1 MHPFFPLYNLI
12 AIDIGID
19 TAAKL
24 TGTLYYGTP
33 TTLDNINSDVEI
45 LSLVLY
51 LGLIYIY
58 DQSIFNTSSRYI
70 FAIQHDY

>member
-24 TGTLYYGTP
+24 TGTPNYWTP
-33 TTLDNINSDVEI
+33 TTLNDVNK
-45 LSLVLY
+45 
-51 LGLIYIY
+51 IY
-58 DQSIFNTSSRYI
+58 
-70 FAIQHDY
+70 